1 MAKFAFFFECLAGYL
16 SVNSLCSSGYV
27 SVRPKRG
34 ASHGSRCSGGCKG
47 KSRSPCRCQHKRT
60 VDAWPANGTDFRPN
74 LTMVGRY
81 RAIEAAS
88 AAELR
93 ALKAS
98 LPAKPL

>member
-47 KSRSPCRCQHKRT
+47 
-60 VDAWPANGTDFRPN
+60 AWPANGTDFRPN

-98 LPAKPL
+98 LPAKPLKHTES